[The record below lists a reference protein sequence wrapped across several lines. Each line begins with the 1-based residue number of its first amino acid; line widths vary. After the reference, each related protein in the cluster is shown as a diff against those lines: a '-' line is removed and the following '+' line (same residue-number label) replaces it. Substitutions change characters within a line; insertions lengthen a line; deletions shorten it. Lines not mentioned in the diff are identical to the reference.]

1 VRFVRLLVL
10 FSLAFADLAAAPLV
24 SDRGTLPSGAPYTA
38 LKPRAWNQQRLLL
51 LAPAQ
56 RAEGQPAEPTLSP
69 TSPLIRPLLE
79 QGWLVATLA
88 YRRSGVVI
96 KDSIDDFNALRRH
109 LASAHGQP
117 SRVYVLGESLGG
129 GIAVRLMENYP
140 DDYAGGL
147 AVGGSFDL
155 QEAAPTVGVTF
166 APQRPV
172 LLLPNQ
178 SESHAPE
185 TYAKV
190 TASTP
195 IPAVLWK
202 VGRDGRSNTNAAEK
216 LAALAALVKWVETG
230 APPPSNFDATISP
243 PPRPSTVAFAP
254 DRLSA
259 EGRVIAIDPVRG
271 DLTLDFQPADLEEL
285 SIARGSLFALVTRD
299 AAGGTRTTRILY
311 GMNLRQAKAGDWMAL
326 PEAEGGLLLTV
337 FRGNAAAVS
346 GLATDARVTIRRL
359 RN

>member
-1 VRFVRLLVL
+1 MRSLCLLIL
-10 FSLAFADLAAAPLV
+10 FSLAFAHLAAAAPV
-24 SDRGTLPSGAPYTA
+24 SDRGTLPGGAAYAA

-51 LAPAQ
+51 IAPAQ
-56 RAEGQPAEPTLSP
+56 RAEAQAADPVLAP
-69 TSPLIRPLLE
+69 TSPLVRPLLD

-88 YRRSGVVI
+88 YRRPGVVI
-96 KDSIDDFNALRRH
+96 KDSIEDFNALRRH

-155 QEAAPTVGVTF
+155 QEPAPTIGVTF

-185 TYAKV
+185 TYVKV

-202 VGRDGRSNTNAAEK
+202 IGRDGRSNTNAAEK

-230 APPPSNFDATISP
+230 ASPPANFDATLPP
-243 PPRPSTVAFAP
+243 PPRPSAVTFAP
-254 DRLSA
+254 DRQSA
-259 EGRVIAIDPVRG
+259 EGRVTAVDPVRG
-271 DLTLDFQPADLEEL
+271 DLTLDFQPSDLDAL
-285 SIARGSLFALVTRD
+285 GIARGSLFALVTRD
-299 AAGGTRTTRILY
+299 GAGQTRTTRILY
-311 GMNLRQAKAGDWMAL
+311 GQNLRQAKAGDWMAL
-326 PEAEGGLLLTV
+326 PESEGGLLLTV